1 MKTMNKFNVIAS
13 IVSGETCTDFNLL
26 MEDQDFLA
34 LAKKVVQL
42 PVNEATEK
50 LINKAN
56 EII

>member
-1 MKTMNKFNVIAS
+1 MNKLNVIAS
-13 IVSGETCTDFNLL
+13 IVSSNTCCDFNLL
-26 MEDQDFLA
+26 MENKDFAA
-34 LAKKVVQL
+34 LAKKVVHL

>member
-1 MKTMNKFNVIAS
+1 MDRLNIIAS
-13 IVSGETCTDFNLL
+13 IVSGETCSDFNLL
-26 MEDQDFLA
+26 MENKDFAA

-42 PVNEATEK
+42 PINEATEK